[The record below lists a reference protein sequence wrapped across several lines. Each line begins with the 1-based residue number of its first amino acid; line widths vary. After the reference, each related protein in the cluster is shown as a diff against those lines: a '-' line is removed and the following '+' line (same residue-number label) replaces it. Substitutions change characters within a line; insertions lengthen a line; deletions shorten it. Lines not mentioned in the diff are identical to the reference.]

1 MDKEALVVA
10 YALLQQ
16 LANVFAKCIVGKHTL
31 IHLKLRPVTLAEW
44 SRGVSDLNAPIAS
57 VLHIAQTE
65 LRRPFARDSS
75 ADSFKFQN
83 SLLNQEDSILK
94 IGSRAKKE

>member
-1 MDKEALVVA
+1 VVG

-16 LANVFAKCIVGKHTL
+16 LANVFAKSIVGKHTS
-31 IHLKLRPVTLAEW
+31 IRLKLRPITLTEW
-44 SRGVSDLNAPIAS
+44 PRGVSDLNAPIAS
-57 VLHIAQTE
+57 VLHIAQTK
-65 LRRPFARDSS
+65 LRRLFARDSP

-94 IGSRAKKE
+94 ISSRAQEE